1 METAVLMRRK
11 LFDGE
16 VKQNSKD
23 NTINANDL
31 VMVGNKWRI
40 LNSLKPLT
48 LQTWLNTQS
57 TQEFIEELKKTFD
70 CVIKTKR
77 GANGGTWLHPYL
89 AIDLALHISPKFKVE
104 VYGWLYDELLKY
116 RNFSGDSYK
125 KMAGALWDRTSS
137 KSTFPKDIA
146 KLARHI
152 QNECAVK
159 DWQTATEQQL
169 RLRDRIHENIAL
181 LCEVMNN
188 LNQAV
193 RLGILKAKESNIG
206 G

>member
-31 VMVGNKWRI
+31 VMVGNKWRV
-40 LNSLKPLT
+40 LNGLKPFT

-57 TQEFIEELKKTFD
+57 TKEFISELKKTFD
-70 CVIKTKR
+70 CVIKTRR
-77 GANGGTWLHPYL
+77 GADGGTWLHPYL
-89 AIDLALHISPKFKVE
+89 AIDLALNISPKFKVE

-116 RNFSGDSYK
+116 RNFSGNSYK
-125 KMAGALWDRTSS
+125 KMAGSIWDRTSS

-146 KLARHI
+146 KLAKYI
-152 QNECAVK
+152 QTECGVK
-159 DWQTATEQQL
+159 DWETATESQL

-181 LCEVMNN
+181 LVEVMNN
-188 LNQAV
+188 INEAI
-193 RLGILKAKESNIG
+193 RLGVNKAKTSQ
-206 G
+206 